1 MINSDISW
9 LNLGIG
15 ALSLMLVIAIF
26 YYYKTGLIKSTLIA
40 FLRMGAQ
47 LFLVGI
53 YLKYIFKIDNIF
65 INLLWVLLMAIAAG
79 FTISKRS
86 ELNPRAYFLPVFI
99 AVIINVLFNSLV
111 IYFLIIPG
119 GSYTKAQ
126 YMIPITGML
135 IGNSIS
141 STVVGLRTL
150 YRSLDQE
157 RDRYRYDI
165 MCGATKDEAIFPF
178 ITEAMRSAFNPMI
191 ANTATIGLIWLPGMM
206 TGQILAGSDPST
218 AIRYQAMIM
227 LTVFVASVITLHIS
241 ILLSKRKISVA

>member
-1 MINSDISW
+1 MTSSDISW

-15 ALSLMLVIAIF
+15 ALSLLVVIAIF

-40 FLRMGAQ
+40 FARMAVQ

-53 YLKYIFKIDNIF
+53 YLKYIFKIDNIY
-65 INLLWVLLMAIAAG
+65 INLLWVLLMAVAAG
-79 FTISKRS
+79 LTISKRS
-86 ELNPRAYFLPVFI
+86 ELNTRLYFLPVFI
-99 AVIINVLFNSLV
+99 AVVINVLFNSIV

-119 GSYTKAQ
+119 GSYLRAQ

-141 STVVGLRTL
+141 STVVGLRSL
-150 YRSLDQE
+150 YRSLNQD

-178 ITEAMRSAFNPMI
+178 ITEAMRAAFNPMI

-206 TGQILAGSDPST
+206 TGQILAGSDPAS

-241 ILLSKRKISVA
+241 ILLSKRKTLVV

>member
-1 MINSDISW
+1 MTSSDISW

-15 ALSLMLVIAIF
+15 ALSLLVVIAIF

-40 FLRMGAQ
+40 FIRMAVQ

-53 YLKYIFKIDNIF
+53 YLKYIFKIDNIY
-65 INLLWVLLMAIAAG
+65 INLLWVLLMAVAAG
-79 FTISKRS
+79 LTISKRS
-86 ELNPRAYFLPVFI
+86 ELNTRLYFLPVFI
-99 AVIINVLFNSLV
+99 AVVINVLFNGIV

-119 GSYTKAQ
+119 GSFLRAQ

-150 YRSLDQE
+150 YRSLNQD

-165 MCGATKDEAIFPF
+165 MCGATKDEAFFPF
-178 ITEAMRSAFNPMI
+178 ITEAMRAAFNPMI

-206 TGQILAGSDPST
+206 TGQILAGSNPAS

-241 ILLSKRKISVA
+241 ILLSKRKTLVV